1 MFGFSKRKKKETNDD
16 AVHANEFMES
26 ETETD
31 EQDGLETELSIPDN
45 WSVAN
50 EDRYVY
56 AFHNNESPKLK
67 QNQISIYGMELS
79 KQKNNSFVATGL
91 VRNTVQK
98 SIKFGPT
105 TILLLGPDK
114 TVIAKKEFDLSR
126 LGDIPPN
133 AARPWKFIFPT
144 QDIVQDME
152 PPREWSLAFE
162 LKKKHQLD
170 LEESWEK
177 SIADETK
184 ANLEKIVQNA
194 QPLKPGEMNFMG
206 LSAKRTDDGGLAVT
220 ILIRNGSD
228 KNVSLEQVP
237 LGFKDASDEEIARG
251 SFKLEDFTIKTNT
264 SKPWTF
270 IFPASMIKQEE
281 IDLSRWKVYPIQ

>member
-1 MFGFSKRKKKETNDD
+1 MFGFAKKKKNDTNE
-16 AVHANEFMES
+16 AVDANEYLES
-26 ETETD
+26 APEAD
-31 EQDGLETELSIPDN
+31 DQDSLETELSIPNDWN
-45 WSVAN
+45 VPN

-79 KQKNNSFVATGL
+79 KLKNNSFVATGL
-91 VRNTVQK
+91 IRNTVQK

-114 TVIAKKEFDLSR
+114 EVIAKKEFDLSR
-126 LGDIPPN
+126 LGDIPAN
-133 AARPWKFIFPT
+133 GARPWKFTFPT
-144 QDIVQDME
+144 QDIVKDMDT
-152 PPREWSLAFE
+152 PHEWSLAFE
-162 LKKKHQLD
+162 LKKKHRLD
-170 LEESWEK
+170 LEESWEQ

-206 LSAKRTDDGGLAVT
+206 LSAKRQDDGGLAVT

-228 KNVSLEQVP
+228 KNVNLEQVP

-251 SFKLEDFTIKTNT
+251 SFKLGNFTIKSNT